1 MKYTL
6 AVTLLLTTLGAVV
19 APSFADSKPEEQIL
33 QSLQIYFQAWNE
45 PVADKR
51 DALLKDCWAD
61 NAEYTDPGTHAKGRA
76 ALSIEIGK
84 FLGNEQL
91 KGFSIVQASNIDVH
105 HRVFR
110 FQGEMRDPDG
120 NTVSPGMDYGEY
132 DDQGRITKIVGFFA
146 RFRSH
151 NKRHGLEK
159 YDREDR
165 LGGGYPPGVRW
176 ADQYCWSALR
186 RCRYDA

>member
-6 AVTLLLTTLGAVV
+6 AVTMLLTTLGVAVV
-19 APSFADSKPEEQIL
+19 PSYADTKPEERIL

-51 DALLKDCWAD
+51 DTLLQDCWAD
-61 NAEYTDPGTHAKGRA
+61 NAEYTDPGTHAEGRP

-91 KGFSIVQASNIDVH
+91 KGFSIVQASKIDVH

-110 FQGEMRDPDG
+110 FQWEMRDPNG
-120 NTVSPGMDYGEY
+120 NTVTPGIDYGEY
-132 DDQGRITKIVGFFA
+132 DDQGRITKIVGFFGPFQA
-146 RFRSH
+146 S
-151 NKRHGLEK
+151 
-159 YDREDR
+159 
-165 LGGGYPPGVRW
+165 
-176 ADQYCWSALR
+176 Q
-186 RCRYDA
+186 